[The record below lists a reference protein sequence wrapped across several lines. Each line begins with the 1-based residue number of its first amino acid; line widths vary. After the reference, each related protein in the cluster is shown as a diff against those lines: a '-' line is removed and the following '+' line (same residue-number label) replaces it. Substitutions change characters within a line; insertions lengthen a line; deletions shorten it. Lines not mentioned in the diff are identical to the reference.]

1 MERQATIEV
10 VLMDNGDP
18 GKRIK
23 CKIANKTALVFK
35 IPRSMLN
42 ECKDI
47 KELKYTGTYLLF
59 GYDDELSRDLVYVG
73 QADLRE
79 NGQGLIARILDH
91 TKSNSENYWNEVV
104 AITTVDN
111 SYTSTDI
118 NYLEYYLY
126 KEALNAN
133 RCKTVNKKEPYY
145 GNQGQNIKDKIE
157 EFVDYVKV
165 LVGMLGYKVFEPY
178 KTIKNP
184 DNKTEQEFICAKKDG
199 SAKGIGILTTECGI
213 LLKKGSIISPTEVDS
228 CLEHVRKRRKE
239 EKNKIVDNELT
250 EDIYFEK
257 PSTAANFVLGNNV
270 NGWIKWVTN
279 DDRHLTLKE
288 VVDGDENV
296 TI

>member
-133 RCKTVNKKEPYY
+133 RC
-145 GNQGQNIKDKIE
+145 
-157 EFVDYVKV
+157 
-165 LVGMLGYKVFEPY
+165 
-178 KTIKNP
+178 
-184 DNKTEQEFICAKKDG
+184 
-199 SAKGIGILTTECGI
+199 
-213 LLKKGSIISPTEVDS
+213 
-228 CLEHVRKRRKE
+228 
-239 EKNKIVDNELT
+239 
-250 EDIYFEK
+250 
-257 PSTAANFVLGNNV
+257 
-270 NGWIKWVTN
+270 
-279 DDRHLTLKE
+279 
-288 VVDGDENV
+288 
-296 TI
+296 